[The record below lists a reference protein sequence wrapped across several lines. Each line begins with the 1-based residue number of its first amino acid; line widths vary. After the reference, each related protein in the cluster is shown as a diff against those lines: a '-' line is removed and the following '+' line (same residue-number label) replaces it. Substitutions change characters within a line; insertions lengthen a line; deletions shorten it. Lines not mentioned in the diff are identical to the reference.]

1 MTSTSPP
8 QSANACSMRTS
19 GHTYSFESPVNAQL
33 RWRATERA
41 QGQGKKQSNVQ
52 STKQEP
58 QVGASRGESCATN
71 NQPNNRTAAIPNS
84 AFSER
89 EGTSTT
95 AIQQC
100 QTIAVQKPYRK
111 DSLEELRVTDYNQ
124 DRRYGN
130 HDILSPGLPKFT
142 FTAGG
147 SSSPV
152 SATQKNGSA
161 VLGDVK
167 ELGPTT
173 RHATATADHLVRNVR
188 SIRTGSEVSNR
199 NPSQVLF

>member
-1 MTSTSPP
+1 
-8 QSANACSMRTS
+8 MRKS
-19 GHTYSFESPVNAQL
+19 GHANSFEEPNKVQQRRKS
-33 RWRATERA
+33 TGRA
-41 QGQGKKQSNVQ
+41 QEQGKKQSNVQ

-58 QVGASRGESCATN
+58 QAGASGREFRATN
-71 NQPNNRTAAIPNS
+71 NPPNNGTAAIPDS

-95 AIQQC
+95 AIQQY

-124 DRRYGN
+124 GQRYGN
-130 HDILSPGLPKFT
+130 HGILSPDLPKLT

-147 SSSPV
+147 SSSPA

-161 VLGDVK
+161 IPGDVK
-167 ELGPTT
+167 ELGPIT
-173 RHATATADHLVRNVR
+173 RHATVTADHLVRNVR
-188 SIRTGSEVSNR
+188 GIRTGSEVSNR
-199 NPSQVLF
+199 NPSQGLF